1 MATRLEHANCMELRV
16 AEHLAGVAE
25 HYLAPGL
32 GSELAVLRKIACGG
46 VVIGNVA
53 AVDCRI
59 LDDEGFLFQ
68 IHPVLHKHLS
78 RQHSSSSFHSARP

>member
-16 AEHLAGVAE
+16 AEHLARVAE
-25 HYLAPGL
+25 HLAPGL

-59 LDDEGFLFQ
+59 LDDEGFLF
-68 IHPVLHKHLS
+68 PNPPC
-78 RQHSSSSFHSARP
+78 FA